1 MDMLALQIMAIA
13 IQFPSALMYL
23 TAITW
28 FYIYS
33 IGYVGLLKNY
43 RLVLQF
49 VPDPQQKPVVGSP
62 CCNHLTAPHEF
73 FVKVKNL
80 EIGVI
85 FEAVLNSFCYLRT
98 EHHFVPFDS
107 PCFDGAFE

>member
-1 MDMLALQIMAIA
+1 MARTWCWLLLRLTAIKAVMDILALQIMAIA

-43 RLVLQF
+43 CLVLQF

-62 CCNHLTAPHEF
+62 CSNHLTATHEF
-73 FVKVKNL
+73 FV
-80 EIGVI
+80 
-85 FEAVLNSFCYLRT
+85 
-98 EHHFVPFDS
+98 
-107 PCFDGAFE
+107 